1 MSLKTVL
8 IVEDECI
15 ISILIEKL
23 VQKLGYDVVGK
34 VETGEDAVVAAMK
47 LKPDIIL
54 MDIQLSGLL
63 DGIQATHKIKENT
76 NVSVIFVTGN
86 SDTST
91 RERAMKTNPDA
102 YLIKPIDMSTLKKHL
117 EMVIEIN

>member
-1 MSLKTVL
+1 MKTVL

-34 VETGEDAVVAAMK
+34 VETGEDAVVAAIK

-63 DGIQATHKIKENT
+63 DGIQATHQIKENT

-86 SDTST
+86 SDLST

-102 YLIKPIDMSTLKKHL
+102 YLIKPVDMSTLKKHL
-117 EMVIEIN
+117 EMVIETN